1 MTRMVANLLKTTIF
15 SSLLLVLS
23 GSVNAL
29 PMLYDV
35 RYNPISNS
43 ETELQLV
50 FDEQLNLEPKVS
62 VLNEPARLELFF
74 SGAEFEES
82 LQQLKVNKA
91 GIKQIQSSMVKD
103 GFIVTIEMD
112 QLKLY
117 KTQVKNNL
125 VYLQISENPIYE
137 ASESAEQGAGKLTHH
152 INRIQSIDF
161 RRGEKGE
168 AKVLV
173 FLESSQAAIDV

>member
-50 FDEQLNLEPKVS
+50 FDEQLNLS
-62 VLNEPARLELFF
+62 C
-74 SGAEFEES
+74 FE
-82 LQQLKVNKA
+82 
-91 GIKQIQSSMVKD
+91 I
-103 GFIVTIEMD
+103 
-112 QLKLY
+112 
-117 KTQVKNNL
+117 
-125 VYLQISENPIYE
+125 
-137 ASESAEQGAGKLTHH
+137 
-152 INRIQSIDF
+152 
-161 RRGEKGE
+161 
-168 AKVLV
+168 
-173 FLESSQAAIDV
+173 

>member
-1 MTRMVANLLKTTIF
+1 MVANFLKTTIF
-15 SSLLLVLS
+15 SAFLLVLS
-23 GSVNAL
+23 GEVNAL

-50 FDEQLNLEPKVS
+50 FDEQLNFEPKIS
-62 VLNEPARLELFF
+62 VLNDPARLELFF
-74 SGAEFEES
+74 SGAEYEES

-91 GIKQIQSSMVKD
+91 GIKRIQSSMVEG
-103 GFIVTIEMD
+103 GFIVSIELD

-137 ASESAEQGAGKLTHH
+137 ACLLYTS
-152 INRIQSIDF
+152 D
-161 RRGEKGE
+161 
-168 AKVLV
+168 
-173 FLESSQAAIDV
+173 AADE